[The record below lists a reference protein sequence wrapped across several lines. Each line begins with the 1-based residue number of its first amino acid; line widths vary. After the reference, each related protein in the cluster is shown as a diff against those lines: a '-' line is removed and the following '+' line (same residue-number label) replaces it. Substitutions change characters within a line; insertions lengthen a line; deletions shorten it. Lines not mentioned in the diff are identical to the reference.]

1 MPMWGLTRLVAWAT
15 LVVMGLWLT
24 AQPSRGVAAEEAGAE
39 APAAPAASAGAA
51 LRPDL
56 VAQNVEA
63 DIHAD
68 QLAFTD
74 MLAAL
79 RVQLRVAVASI
90 HQLPQEL
97 AAALARETPDGSYGW
112 LAGALVSAVA
122 AIGIGYA
129 AAILFDRWAQIA
141 ARPAPTGTEDEL
153 DTNTRI
159 AFLLRRLLV
168 WVVSSA
174 ILVGVGFAVL
184 EVMDNGVPIARRTAL
199 IPLVCVGAARAL
211 LSAFRTL
218 FTPALPQYRIVDV
231 DTRLAKNLYRDFA
244 IFVVAGA
251 VVGGIDWW
259 LELLMLPDENRQ
271 LVAIGLSLVLVL
283 MISVVCI
290 AHRRTIGHML
300 VAPGG
305 QPNSLLLGLARSW
318 WVFAI
323 AYFLVGWMVRCVHVL
338 LGAQGGTGLVA
349 IPILLLIA
357 GFIAYGVARLILA
370 RLIAPSPALRIGAG
384 PQARRLRDHLDLAYD
399 AAAWVI
405 VFVALIELLK
415 SWGVSF
421 ESGGAGIIATKVGL
435 IIVAGLI
442 VYDAVRIAID
452 RKLAREGAMQ
462 GVQADDEADVPLG
475 AGQSRIATLL
485 PLARVLLLSVIATLI
500 VMMVLS
506 ELGVQ
511 VAPLLA
517 GASIFGLAIGF
528 GSQTLVHDVLSGAFF
543 LVDDAFRV
551 GEYVD
556 LGGGLIPS
564 VQVADSFVISL
575 IRRAGA
581 VGRRAGGGGADDGGG
596 TDGS

>member
-1 MPMWGLTRLVAWAT
+1 M
-15 LVVMGLWLT
+15 
-24 AQPSRGVAAEEAGAE
+24 
-39 APAAPAASAGAA
+39 
-51 LRPDL
+51 
-56 VAQNVEA
+56 
-63 DIHAD
+63 
-68 QLAFTD
+68 
-74 MLAAL
+74 
-79 RVQLRVAVASI
+79 
-90 HQLPQEL
+90 
-97 AAALARETPDGSYGW
+97 
-112 LAGALVSAVA
+112 
-122 AIGIGYA
+122 
-129 AAILFDRWAQIA
+129 
-141 ARPAPTGTEDEL
+141 
-153 DTNTRI
+153 
-159 AFLLRRLLV
+159 
-168 WVVSSA
+168 
-174 ILVGVGFAVL
+174 
-184 EVMDNGVPIARRTAL
+184 
-199 IPLVCVGAARAL
+199 
-211 LSAFRTL
+211 
-218 FTPALPQYRIVDV
+218 
-231 DTRLAKNLYRDFA
+231 
-244 IFVVAGA
+244 
-251 VVGGIDWW
+251 
-259 LELLMLPDENRQ
+259 
-271 LVAIGLSLVLVL
+271 
-283 MISVVCI
+283 
-290 AHRRTIGHML
+290 
-300 VAPGG
+300 
-305 QPNSLLLGLARSW
+305 LLGLARSW

-575 IRRAGA
+575 IC
-581 VGRRAGGGGADDGGG
+581 
-596 TDGS
+596 